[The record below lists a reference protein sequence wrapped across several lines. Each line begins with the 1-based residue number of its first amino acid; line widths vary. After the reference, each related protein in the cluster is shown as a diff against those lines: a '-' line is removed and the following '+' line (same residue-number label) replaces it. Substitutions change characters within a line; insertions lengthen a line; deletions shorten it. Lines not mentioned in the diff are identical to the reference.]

1 VESGSRAAGIDLVPV
16 VSLGYDPS
24 TMRRRALVLALA
36 ALLSAPICAQ
46 AAKATPKPASTPLP
60 SPSPK
65 AAKADPAAKKAEA
78 KAAADKKAA
87 EKKAAK
93 EAADRKAADKK
104 AADKEAAKKAAKDA
118 ADKKAAAR
126 EAARKADP
134 ATEAAYGKFG
144 MGISLGEPL
153 SATMKIYLDDWSS
166 FGAGVGWSV
175 REEGLAVNADYLF
188 NLRNALYLYGNEM
201 PPMIGAGVLLTVP
214 RETGPAA
221 PPTRIRLR
229 FPLGLSFRP
238 RTAPVELG
246 AEIVPMW
253 EIHPGTVAA
262 ERYAWSA
269 AGTIRIFF

>member
-1 VESGSRAAGIDLVPV
+1 VEPGDRSADGDLVPAYG
-16 VSLGYDPS
+16 LEYDPWI
-24 TMRRRALVLALA
+24 MRKRALVLALA
-36 ALLSAPICAQ
+36 AALSASVCAQ
-46 AAKATPKPASTPLP
+46 TAKASPKPASTPVP
-60 SPSPK
+60 SSSPR
-65 AAKADPAAKKAEA
+65 AAKADPAAKQAEA

-93 EAADRKAADKK
+93 DAAEKKAAEKAAAKK
-104 AADKEAAKKAAKDA
+104 AAKEAADKEAAE
-118 ADKKAAAR
+118 KAAAK
-126 EAARKADP
+126 KADP
-134 ATEAAYGKFG
+134 GAEAAYGKFG

-153 SATMKIYLDDWSS
+153 SATMKVYLDDWSS
-166 FGAGVGWSV
+166 FDAGVGWSV
-175 REEGLAVNADYLF
+175 REAGLAVNADYLF
-188 NLRNALYLYGNEM
+188 NLRNALYLYQNEM
-201 PPMIGAGVLLTVP
+201 PPMIGAGVLLTIP

-238 RTAPVELG
+238 RTAPIELG

-253 EIHPGTVAA
+253 EIFPGTVEA

>member
-1 VESGSRAAGIDLVPV
+1 VESGSGAGGADLVPADG
-16 VSLGYDPS
+16 LEYDYLI
-24 TMRRRALVLALA
+24 MRRRALVLALA
-36 ALLSAPICAQ
+36 AVLSAPVCAQ

-65 AAKADPAAKKAEA
+65 AAKADPAVKKAEA

-87 EKKAAK
+87 EQKAAK
-93 EAADRKAADKK
+93 EAADKK
-104 AADKEAAKKAAKDA
+104 AAEKAAEKAAAKKAAKEA

-134 ATEAAYGKFG
+134 KAEAAYGKFG

-188 NLRNALYLYGNEM
+188 NLRNALYLYDNEM
-201 PPMIGAGVLLTVP
+201 PPMIGAGVLLTIP

-238 RTAPVELG
+238 RTAPIELG

-253 EIHPGTVAA
+253 EIHPGTVEA
-262 ERYAWSA
+262 ERYTWSA
-269 AGTIRIFF
+269 AGTIRFFF